1 MICRLVGLKIMNI
14 AQLRKALKSFKM
26 TDVDFKGYAQLYN
39 KLHSEREIIGRWKF
53 LRNPAKGEVIEYSS
67 LPVPDKEALEDCL
80 ARLTVCKLNGGLGT
94 SMNCQGPKSAI
105 IVRGKKT
112 FLDLIFEQ
120 MTELNNKFQSDVP
133 LMLMNSFRTQSIT
146 DRSVGLSMG
155 TTKVI
160 SFCQNWYPRLLDN
173 DSGFL
178 DPLKFNHDAWYPP
191 GHGDLYSCLLDKGY
205 IDDLL
210 KEGREYL
217 FISNSDNLG
226 ATVDLKILNFIIN
239 NEIPFLM
246 EVTSKTEVDTKG
258 GVLYQNKKQIK
269 LLEIADVPPEHIPE
283 FCGTD
288 KFNFFNT
295 NNIWVNLVQIK
306 KLLEKGL
313 LNLDLIINR
322 KQIKNLNILQLETAV
337 GSAFNSIP
345 GAVGMNVPRSRF
357 LPVKKTSDLLLVQS
371 DLYKLDRG
379 TLKRDLVAKTTSLPK
394 VHFRSPF
401 DDLKE
406 YQKRIPVSPD
416 ITSLET
422 LELEGQVFFKGEVT
436 LKGNVS
442 LISKNKS
449 IKIPKGAVLD
459 NKEVVS

>member
-1 MICRLVGLKIMNI
+1 MNV
-14 AQLRKALKSFKM
+14 AQLREALKSFKM
-26 TDVDFKGYAQLYN
+26 TDADFKGYAELYN
-39 KLHSEREIIGRWKF
+39 KFHSEREIIGRWKF
-53 LRNPAKGEVIEYSS
+53 LRNPDEGEIIQYSS
-67 LPVPDKEALEDCL
+67 LPVPDKESIEACL

-105 IVRGKKT
+105 IVRENKT
-112 FLDLIFEQ
+112 FLDLIVEQ
-120 MTELNNKFQSDVP
+120 MIELNNKFQSDVP
-133 LMLMNSFRTQSIT
+133 LMLMNSFRTHSIT
-146 DRSVGLSMG
+146 ERIVGLSMG
-155 TTKVI
+155 ATKVM
-160 SFCQNWYPRLLDN
+160 SFCQNWYPRLLDD

-178 DPLKFNHDAWYPP
+178 NPLKFNLDAWYPP

-246 EVTSKTEVDTKG
+246 EVASKTEVDTKG
-258 GVLYQNKKQIK
+258 GVLCQNKKQIK

-295 NNIWVNLVQIK
+295 NNIWINLIQIK
-306 KLLEKGL
+306 KLLEEGS
-313 LNLDLIINR
+313 LNLDLIVNR
-322 KQIKNLNILQLETAV
+322 KKIKNLNILQLETAV

-357 LPVKKTSDLLLVQS
+357 LPVKNTSDLLLVQS
-371 DLYKLDRG
+371 DLYKLERG
-379 TLKRDLVAKTTSLPK
+379 TLKRDLAAKITSLPK
-394 VHFRSPF
+394 VQLRDPF

-422 LELEGQVFFKGEVT
+422 LELEGQVTFKGKAT
-436 LKGNVS
+436 LKGRVRI
-442 LISKNKS
+442 ISKKKS
-449 IKIPKGAVLD
+449 IKVPKGAIIED
-459 NKEVVS
+459 EVVES

>member
-1 MICRLVGLKIMNI
+1 MDV
-14 AQLRKALKSFKM
+14 AQLREALKSFKM
-26 TDVDFKGYAQLYN
+26 TDLDFKGYAQLYN
-39 KLHSEREIIGRWKF
+39 KLHSEREIIGRWKS
-53 LRNPAKGEVIEYSS
+53 LRNPDEGKIIQYSS
-67 LPVPDKEALEDCL
+67 LPVPDKESLEDYL

-112 FLDLIFEQ
+112 FLDLIIEQ
-120 MTELNNKFQSDVP
+120 MIELNNRFQSDVP
-133 LMLMNSFRTQSIT
+133 LMLMNSFRTHSIT
-146 DRSVGLSMG
+146 ERTIGLSLG
-155 TTKVI
+155 ATKII
-160 SFCQNWYPRLLDN
+160 SFCQNWYPRLLDD

-178 DPLKFNHDAWYPP
+178 DPLKFNLDAWYPP

-258 GVLYQNKKQIK
+258 GVLCQNKKQIK

-283 FCGTD
+283 FCGMD

-295 NNIWVNLVQIK
+295 NNIWINLVQIK
-306 KLLEKGL
+306 K
-313 LNLDLIINR
+313 
-322 KQIKNLNILQLETAV
+322 LNILQLETAV

-345 GAVGMNVPRSRF
+345 RAVGMNVPRSRF

-371 DLYKLDRG
+371 GLYKLERG
-379 TLKRDLVAKTTSLPK
+379 TLKRDLESKTISLPK
-394 VHFRSPF
+394 INLRDPF

-416 ITSLET
+416 IASLDT
-422 LELEGQVFFKGEVT
+422 LVLEGQVYFKGEVT
-436 LKGNVS
+436 LKGNVR
-442 LISKNKS
+442 LISKKKS
-449 IKIPKGAVLD
+449 IKVPKGAVLE
-459 NKEVVS
+459 NKVVES

>member
-1 MICRLVGLKIMNI
+1 MNV
-14 AQLRKALKSFKM
+14 AQLREALKSFKM
-26 TDVDFKGYAQLYN
+26 TDADFKGYAELYN
-39 KLHSEREIIGRWKF
+39 KFHSEREIIGRWKF
-53 LRNPAKGEVIEYSS
+53 LRNPDEGEIIQYSS
-67 LPVPDKEALEDCL
+67 LPVPDKESIEVCL
-80 ARLTVCKLNGGLGT
+80 ARLAVCKLNGGLGT
-94 SMNCQGPKSAI
+94 SMNCRGPKSAI
-105 IVRGKKT
+105 IVREKKT
-112 FLDLIFEQ
+112 FLDLIVEQ
-120 MTELNNKFQSDVP
+120 MIELNNKFQSDVP
-133 LMLMNSFRTQSIT
+133 LMLMNSFRTHSIT
-146 DRSVGLSMG
+146 ERIVGLSMG
-155 TTKVI
+155 ATKVM
-160 SFCQNWYPRLLDN
+160 SFCQNWYPRLLDD

-178 DPLKFNHDAWYPP
+178 NPLKFNLDAWYPP

-246 EVTSKTEVDTKG
+246 EVASKTEVDTKG
-258 GVLYQNKKQIK
+258 GVLCQNKKQIK

-295 NNIWVNLVQIK
+295 NNIWINLVQIK
-306 KLLEKGL
+306 KLLEEGS
-313 LNLDLIINR
+313 LNLDLIVNR
-322 KQIKNLNILQLETAV
+322 KKIKNLNILQLETAV

-357 LPVKKTSDLLLVQS
+357 MPVKNTSDLLLVQS
-371 DLYKLDRG
+371 DLYKLERG
-379 TLKRDLVAKTTSLPK
+379 TLKRDLAAKITSLPK
-394 VHFRSPF
+394 VQLRDPF

-422 LELEGQVFFKGEVT
+422 LELEGQVTFKGKAT
-436 LKGNVS
+436 LKGRVRI
-442 LISKNKS
+442 ISKKKS
-449 IKIPKGAVLD
+449 IKVPKGAIIED
-459 NKEVVS
+459 EVVES

>member
-1 MICRLVGLKIMNI
+1 MNI
-14 AQLRKALKSFKM
+14 DQLREALKSFKM

-39 KLHSEREIIGRWKF
+39 KLHSERETIGRWKF
-53 LRNPAKGEVIEYSS
+53 LRNPDEGKILQYSS
-67 LPVPDKEALEDCL
+67 LPIPDKESLADSL

-112 FLDLIFEQ
+112 FLDLIIEQ
-120 MTELNNKFQSDVP
+120 MIELNNKFQSDVP
-133 LMLMNSFRTQSIT
+133 LMLMNSFRTHSTT
-146 DRSVGLSMG
+146 DRIVGLSKG
-155 TTKVI
+155 VTKVI
-160 SFCQNWYPRLLDN
+160 SFCQNWYPRLLAD

-178 DPLKFNHDAWYPP
+178 DALKLNLDAWYPP
-191 GHGDLYSCLLDKGY
+191 GHGDLYSCLFDKGY

-210 KEGREYL
+210 KEGREFL

-226 ATVDLKILNFIIN
+226 ATVDLKILNFIIS

-246 EVTSKTEVDTKG
+246 EVASKTEVDTKG

-269 LLEIADVPPEHIPE
+269 LLEIADVPLEHVPE

-288 KFNFFNT
+288 KFKFFNT

-306 KLLEKGL
+306 KLLEEGS
-313 LNLDLIINR
+313 LNLDLIVNR
-322 KQIKNLNILQLETAV
+322 KIIKNLNILQLETAV

-357 LPVKKTSDLLLVQS
+357 LSVKKTSDLLLVQS
-371 DLYKLDRG
+371 SLYKLERG
-379 TLKRDLVAKTTSLPK
+379 TLKRNLAAKITSLPK

-401 DDLKE
+401 DELKE

-422 LELEGQVFFKGEVT
+422 LELEGQVSFKGEVT
-436 LKGNVS
+436 LKGNVR

-449 IKIPKGAVLD
+449 IKIPKGAVLE

>member
-1 MICRLVGLKIMNI
+1 MNV
-14 AQLRKALKSFKM
+14 AQLREALKSFKM
-26 TDVDFKGYAQLYN
+26 KDVDFKGYSELYK
-39 KLHSEREIIGRWKF
+39 KLHLEREIIGRWKF
-53 LRNPAKGEVIEYSS
+53 LRNPDEEKIIQHSS
-67 LPVPDKEALEDCL
+67 LPVPDKESIEACL

-105 IVRGKKT
+105 IVRENKT
-112 FLDLIFEQ
+112 FLDLIVEQ
-120 MTELNNKFQSDVP
+120 MIELNNKFQSDVP
-133 LMLMNSFRTQSIT
+133 LMLMNSFRTHSIT
-146 DRSVGLSMG
+146 ERIVGLSRG
-155 TTKVI
+155 ATKVI
-160 SFCQNWYPRLLDN
+160 SFCQSWYPRLLDD

-178 DPLKFNHDAWYPP
+178 NPLKFNLDAWYPP

-246 EVTSKTEVDTKG
+246 EVASKTEVDTKG
-258 GVLYQNKKQIK
+258 GVLCQNKKQIK

-288 KFNFFNT
+288 KFKFFNT
-295 NNIWVNLVQIK
+295 NNIWINLVQIK
-306 KLLEKGL
+306 KLLEEGS
-313 LNLDLIINR
+313 LNLDLIVNR
-322 KQIKNLNILQLETAV
+322 KKIKNLNILQLETAV

-357 LPVKKTSDLLLVQS
+357 LPVKNTSDLLLVQS
-371 DLYKLDRG
+371 DLYKLERG
-379 TLKRDLVAKTTSLPK
+379 TLKRDLAAKITSLPK
-394 VHFRSPF
+394 VQLRDPF

-422 LELEGQVFFKGEVT
+422 LELEGQVTFKGKAT
-436 LKGNVS
+436 LKGRVRI
-442 LISKNKS
+442 ISKKKS
-449 IKIPKGAVLD
+449 IKVPKGAIIED
-459 NKEVVS
+459 EVVES

>member
-1 MICRLVGLKIMNI
+1 MNV
-14 AQLRKALKSFKM
+14 AQLREALKSFKM
-26 TDVDFKGYAQLYN
+26 TDVNFKGYAELYN

-53 LRNPAKGEVIEYSS
+53 LRNPDEGGIMQYSS
-67 LPVPDKEALEDCL
+67 LPVPDKESLKACL
-80 ARLTVCKLNGGLGT
+80 ARLAVCKLNGGLGT

-112 FLDLIFEQ
+112 FLDLIIEQ
-120 MTELNNKFQSDVP
+120 MIELNNKFQSDVP
-133 LMLMNSFRTQSIT
+133 LMLMNSFRTHSIT
-146 DRSVGLSMG
+146 ERIVGLSMRD
-155 TTKVI
+155 TKII
-160 SFCQNWYPRLLDN
+160 SFCQNWYPRLLD
-173 DSGFL
+173 DESGFL
-178 DPLKFNHDAWYPP
+178 NPLKFNLDAWYPP

-246 EVTSKTEVDTKG
+246 EVASKTKVDTKG
-258 GVLYQNKKQIK
+258 GVLCQNKKQIK

-283 FCGTD
+283 ICGTG
-288 KFNFFNT
+288 KFKFFNT
-295 NNIWVNLVQIK
+295 NNIWINLVQIK
-306 KLLEKGL
+306 KLLEEGS
-313 LNLDLIINR
+313 LNLDLIVNR
-322 KQIKNLNILQLETAV
+322 KQIKKLNILQLETAV

-345 GAVGMNVPRSRF
+345 GAVGMHVPRNRF

-371 DLYKLDRG
+371 ALYKLERG
-379 TLKRDLVAKTTSLPK
+379 TLKRDLAAKITSLPK
-394 VHFRSPF
+394 VQLRDPF

-416 ITSLET
+416 IISLKT
-422 LELEGQVFFKGEVT
+422 LELEGQVYFKGEVT
-436 LKGNVS
+436 LKGNVR
-442 LISKNKS
+442 LISKKKS
-449 IKIPKGAVLD
+449 IKVPKGAILE
-459 NKEVVS
+459 NKVVES